1 MQTKVKI
8 DKDLV
13 RPWQMDRT
21 KEHASEFRVMWTPGD
36 LLRMFRDAM
45 RDSGNSADADA
56 TEYTTIIRAEA
67 SAFAGGT
74 QEEDTTHYSVDLLLE
89 GFRRYVKVHFYI
101 THTGNVDTR
110 RLYMYGEGTPRK
122 MWDVETYTLEK

>member
-1 MQTKVKI
+1 MKIKVTI
-8 DKDLV
+8 DRDYV

-21 KEHASEFRVMWTPGD
+21 KEQAAEMREMWTPGD
-36 LLRMFRDAM
+36 LLRMFREALEDA
-45 RDSGNSADADA
+45 GETEDAHRLDYG
-56 TEYTTIIRAEA
+56 EIIRAEA

-74 QEEDTTHYSVDLLLE
+74 QEENTTHYSVTLLIE
-89 GFRRYVKVHFYI
+89 GFRRFTVAHFYI

-122 MWDVETYTLEK
+122 MWDVDVYTLEK